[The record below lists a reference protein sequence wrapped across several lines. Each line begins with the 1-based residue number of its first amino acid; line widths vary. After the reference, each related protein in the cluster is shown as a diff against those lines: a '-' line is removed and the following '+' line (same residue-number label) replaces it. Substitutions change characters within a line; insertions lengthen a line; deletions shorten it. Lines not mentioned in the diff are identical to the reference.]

1 MRLPKRVVLPFGY
14 VVSVK
19 QRPDSEMEGQD
30 GLWDVET
37 RTISIRKSLP
47 LRRRRYILIHELGH
61 ALWDSQHQH
70 LDCGY
75 MKV

>member
-14 VVSVK
+14 VVKIK

-37 RTISIRKSLP
+37 RTISIRKALS

-61 ALWDSQHQH
+61 ALLDAQHEC
-70 LDCGY
+70 LDKG
-75 MKV
+75 MMGI